1 MAAKFHSTLQPCKS
15 LVFVMLLALAPFFVQ
30 GQVNRGFMHSTG
42 NNLVIES
49 IFEDPNG
56 NILVRKGAYAGME
69 PYGLWLFSST
79 GQLLRVYD
87 RSDTHIVSVHQTD
100 SGYVLYTLD
109 SLNYRGGYRCIVLNH
124 QLQPQREF
132 YPTRVNWPKNHFVN
146 RSFNPQYRNGNIAYF
161 GLFFN
166 SSSDSLLTYGW
177 LTYTSNLDSLIA
189 DTIQFSTDT
198 QSIHRIFSWN
208 DTLHFASAFI
218 ESVSTPSF
226 VGIGTTILRKFNR
239 HLQHVMRRNT
249 FIPSDIPGFPRTI
262 ETSNMQGLAVNAHS
276 VYGMSQFTAASA
288 NNFDNTR
295 QSFAL
300 YQFDHELQIK
310 RVTHQ
315 LVPINRNVELGFSRN
330 RGVIFDKSN
339 RFIYAAGVHATPRP
353 LDFND
358 QNRTA
363 SLTILKYD
371 TSAQLVWRKEIEIPK
386 TFFELGA
393 MTATS
398 DGGILVGVARIDST
412 PNPNIRNL
420 FVVKLDSAGRHSVS
434 VPEIEKQAKVT
445 VYPNPVA
452 DQFNIH
458 WSQGQYESLL
468 LYNQAGQL
476 AYLQPLDA
484 STNLHSLNIGYL
496 PAGMYFYVL
505 EGRDGQ
511 VRGKVVK
518 GPAGW

>member
-1 MAAKFHSTLQPCKS
+1 M
-15 LVFVMLLALAPFFVQ
+15 
-30 GQVNRGFMHSTG
+30 
-42 NNLVIES
+42 
-49 IFEDPNG
+49 
-56 NILVRKGAYAGME
+56 
-69 PYGLWLFSST
+69 
-79 GQLLRVYD
+79 
-87 RSDTHIVSVHQTD
+87 
-100 SGYVLYTLD
+100 
-109 SLNYRGGYRCIVLNH
+109 
-124 QLQPQREF
+124 
-132 YPTRVNWPKNHFVN
+132 
-146 RSFNPQYRNGNIAYF
+146 
-161 GLFFN
+161 
-166 SSSDSLLTYGW
+166 LTYGW

-189 DTIQFSTDT
+189 DTIQFSTDS

-295 QSFAL
+295 ESFAL

-393 MTATS
+393 ITATS
-398 DGGILVGVARIDST
+398 DGGILVGLARIDST

-434 VPEIEKQAKVT
+434 VPNFEKQAKVT

-484 STNLHSLNIGYL
+484 STNLHSLNIGHL